1 MRILITGASGQ
12 LGHDCVAEAER
23 RGHKVF
29 GFGRVELDITDHD
42 AVNAAVQDIRPDC
55 VLHCAAWTNVDGA
68 EENEEACRRINVAG
82 TQNVAEAAGAVGAKM
97 IYISTDY
104 VFDGRGTAPWTPEDR
119 TGPLNAYGRSK
130 LDGEAAVRN
139 TLDQYSIVRTSW
151 LYGGQ
156 GKNFVRTMLR
166 IGSERDAVRV
176 VDDQIGTP
184 TYTTD
189 LARLLVDMA
198 ESDLY
203 GTYHAVNTGG
213 YISWYDF
220 TREIYRLAGIAT
232 TVMPVSSEEYGAKAV
247 RPKNSRLDTGKLT
260 DAGFAQLPAW
270 QDALERYLRQMNY
283 GTDQSNL

>member
-23 RGHKVF
+23 RGHEVF
-29 GFGRVELDITDHD
+29 EFGRVELDITDHD

-55 VLHCAAWTNVDGA
+55 ILHCAAWTNVDGA
-68 EENEEACRRINVAG
+68 EENEEDCRRINVAG

-104 VFDGRGTAPWTPEDR
+104 VFDGRGTTPWKPEDQ

-130 LDGEAAVRN
+130 LDGEAAVRS
-139 TLDQYSIVRTSW
+139 TLDQYFIVRTSW

-166 IGSERDAVRV
+166 IGNEREAVRV
-176 VDDQIGTP
+176 VDDQVGTP

-198 ESDLY
+198 ESEKY
-203 GTYHAVNTGG
+203 GTYHAVNTGD
-213 YISWYDF
+213 YVSWYDF
-220 TREIYRLAGIAT
+220 TREIFRLVGLET
-232 TVMPVSSEEYGAKAV
+232 QVLPVSSEEYGAKAV
-247 RPKNSRLDTGKLT
+247 RPKNSRMDTEKLMEM
-260 DAGFAQLPAW
+260 GFIPLPHW
-270 QDALERYLRQMNY
+270 NDALERYLK
-283 GTDQSNL
+283 GI